1 MIKSYVRALVLGDEQ
16 GASELAQRI
25 FRSRGDLMG
34 VYQDLFYPAM
44 VEIGELWHE
53 GKLNAAQEHRATETT
68 LAQMARLRAAYPV
81 PPMNGRRAVVGAVEG
96 ERHFVGSLMVADAFR
111 FDGWKVDFLGAD
123 VPTRDFSSASSW
135 SKADVLALSITMEA
149 NVPRLGILAR
159 ALRRRKRAP
168 KVVVGGRALNA
179 QPDLARALG
188 CEYAGDPQAAV
199 RAARRLVGLKDDTAA
214 TNFDALLRQ
223 VGARIRGARQE
234 KSLTQQQLAQRA
246 GLDRT
251 FIVAVELG
259 KQNVSLGALAKVAGA
274 LGFSLDRLLLP

>member
-1 MIKSYVRALVLGDEQ
+1 LIKSYVRALVLGDEQ
-16 GASELAQRI
+16 GAFELAQRV
-25 FRSRGDLMG
+25 FGSRSDLMG

-53 GKLNAAQEHRATETT
+53 GKLNVAQEHRATETT

-81 PPMNGRRAVVGAVEG
+81 PPTNGKRAVVGAVEG

-149 NVPRLGILAR
+149 NVPRLGVLAR
-159 ALRRRKRAP
+159 ALRRRKQAP
-168 KVVVGGRALNA
+168 DVVVGGRALNA
-179 QPDLARALG
+179 HPDLARELG
-188 CEYAGDPQAAV
+188 FEYAGDPQAAV
-199 RAARRLVGLKDDTAA
+199 RAARRLVGLKDDSAA
-214 TNFDALLRQ
+214 INFDALLRQ